1 MPFGFIKSF
10 FDSPLD
16 NDDYWDKKASALT
29 YMSKAHAGE
38 VDNVYLA
45 NSDEL
50 YAHAVATVGNIDFNA
65 LLTDLEI
72 EDTFEG
78 LTSAHEVI
86 AVAFGIVGVLTTV
99 LVNSKAKWLE
109 EKFLSLHK
117 KFKPDGASPLD
128 YRTGKGHRYIF
139 GHDGN
144 FFQELPEGYT
154 FTGEEVGGKSLYQL
168 VTDYIGANYPGA
180 GVFTKHLKAVSHIFT
195 HYLSDLPTKDGL
207 PLPFTSLFTKWS
219 EDATKASGYSAS
231 NPVMDALG
239 REFGT
244 INFADMSSYAVIKLL
259 LTGHHHITFG
269 NVEVAK
275 DEKELHHAQMST
287 IAYGTAL
294 YIQTF
299 LLAIGVNGNK
309 IRTAKMNYLIAG
321 PFVLNSTKSV
331 LIATRM
337 HKKVVAQYEES
348 IAMLKNEEVSI
359 EQWVKAQ
366 AL

>member
-1 MPFGFIKSF
+1 MPFGFMKGF

-29 YMSKAHAGE
+29 YLSKAHAGE
-38 VDNVYLA
+38 IDKVYLA
-45 NSDEL
+45 SSDEL
-50 YAHAVATVGNIDFNA
+50 YSHAVATVGNIDFNDMLA
-65 LLTDLEI
+65 DLEI

-78 LTSAHEVI
+78 LNRAHELT

-99 LVNSKAKWLE
+99 LANSKAEWLE
-109 EKFLSLHK
+109 EKFLALHE

-128 YRTGKGHRYIF
+128 YRAGKGHRYIF
-139 GHDGN
+139 GHDAN
-144 FFQELPEGYT
+144 FFQELPDGYT
-154 FTGEEVGGKSLYQL
+154 FVGEEVGGKSLYQL
-168 VTDYIGANYPGA
+168 VLDYISKNYPGA
-180 GVFTKHLKAVSHIFT
+180 GFFTQHLKAVSHIFT

-219 EDATKASGYSAS
+219 EDVTKASGYSAS

-259 LTGHHHITFG
+259 LTGNHHVTFRDI
-269 NVEVAK
+269 VASQ
-275 DEKELHHAQMST
+275 DEKELHYAQMST

-299 LLAIGVNGNK
+299 LLAIGIDGNK
-309 IRTAKMNYLIAG
+309 VRTAKMNYLIAG
-321 PFVLNSTKSV
+321 PFILNSTKSV
-331 LIATRM
+331 LISTRM
-337 HKKVVAQYEES
+337 HKEFVNQHDES
-348 IAMLKNEEVSI
+348 IALLKNEEVSI

-366 AL
+366 SQ